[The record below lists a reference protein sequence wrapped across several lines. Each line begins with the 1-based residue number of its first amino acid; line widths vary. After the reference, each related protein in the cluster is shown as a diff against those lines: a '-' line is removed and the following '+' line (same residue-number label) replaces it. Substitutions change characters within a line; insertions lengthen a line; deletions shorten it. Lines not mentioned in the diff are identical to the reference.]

1 VTVLRPSSARGHAPP
16 GRAAG
21 PLRVALIAGTLTQ
34 GGAEKQLVYMTR
46 ALQRSGVDVRVYALT
61 RGEFYDAALRASG
74 IAPVWVGRLG
84 SPPLRIAAIAAALR
98 DFRPHVVQATH
109 FYVNLYVSAVASLYG
124 AVAIGAVRND
134 TLFDVAANG
143 RWGSWL
149 LRAPRAL
156 LVNSHA
162 ARRNAEAL
170 GVDPLAIHVLPNAIS
185 LLDFD
190 AGAPSGERPMERPM
204 RAHPQPL
211 TVAAAGRLVPAKRFD
226 RFLEA
231 LALARREIPEL
242 GGVLIGDGPERDA
255 LRTAAEAHGLLPDGV
270 RFLGRRDD
278 IPALLRGATM
288 YALTSDHEGF
298 PNVVMEAM
306 AAGLPVITTPAGD
319 AGVVVEDE
327 VTGYVVPAS
336 DVGGMAERM
345 VRLARSPELRRRF
358 GDAGRRR
365 VEEEYSFE
373 RLGERLLGA
382 YRTMAERQGRRQAL
396 DRLGAG

>member
-1 VTVLRPSSARGHAPP
+1 
-16 GRAAG
+16 
-21 PLRVALIAGTLTQ
+21 LRVALIAGTLTQ
-34 GGAEKQLVYMTR
+34 GGAEKQLVYMAQ

-61 RGEFYDAALRASG
+61 RGEFYEAALRASG
-74 IAPVWVGRLG
+74 IVPLWVGRRG
-84 SPPLRIAAIAAALR
+84 GPPLRVAAIAAALR
-98 DFRPHVVQATH
+98 DFGPHVVQATH
-109 FYVNLYVSAVASLYG
+109 FYVNLYVSAVAPLYR

-143 RWGSWL
+143 WWGPWL

-170 GVDPLAIHVLPNAIS
+170 GVDPMAIHVLPNAIS

-190 AGAPSGERPMERPM
+190 ASAPSDGHPA
-204 RAHPQPL
+204 RALLPPL
-211 TVAAAGRLVPAKRFD
+211 TVAAVGRLVPAKRFD

-231 LALARREIPEL
+231 LALARREVPEL
-242 GGVLIGDGPERDA
+242 CGVLIGDGPERDA
-255 LRTAAEAHGLLPDGV
+255 LHAAAEARGLLPDGV

-278 IPALLRGATM
+278 IPALLHGAAM

-327 VTGYVVPAS
+327 VTGYVVPPS
-336 DVGGMAERM
+336 DVAGVAERM

-382 YRTMAERQGRRQAL
+382 YRTMAERQGRRQTL
-396 DRLGAG
+396 ERLGAV